1 MNFSWETLLL
11 VAQGCDR
18 DATNESGAALREALY
33 RCAISRAYYAAFGS
47 ALRWIRRTSPHHSI
61 PSGGEAHQVV
71 QDFFEWSQ
79 DSDYQEIADLLRRMR
94 HFRNLAD
101 YEIAFQNAKAESDY
115 AIRRANRVLNALSG
129 LET

>member
-1 MNFSWETLLL
+1 MNFSWQSLLL
-11 VAQGCDR
+11 VAQKCAQ
-18 DATNESGAALREALY
+18 DAANETDSALREALW
-33 RCAISRAYYAAFGS
+33 RCAISRAYYAVFGT
-47 ALRWIRRTSPHHSI
+47 ALRWIRKNSPSHPI
-61 PSGGEAHQVV
+61 PSGGEAHQAV

-79 DSDYQEIADLLRRMR
+79 DPDYQEIADLLRRMR

-101 YEIAFQNAKAESDY
+101 YEITFDKAETESEY